1 MELTQKTT
9 MTTTINTF
17 DQLID
22 FIRANNLNVEQSK
35 KLIEPSLNVLIIFD
49 YPTTEDLIK
58 LATDYWNK
66 WNNYEGEKPIFLDDL
81 NLDVED

>member
-17 DQLID
+17 DQLIE
-22 FIRANNLNVEQSK
+22 FIKANNLNVEQSK
-35 KLIEPSLNVLIIFD
+35 LLIEPCLNVLIIFD
-49 YPTTEDLIK
+49 YPNTEILIK

-66 WNNYEGEKPIFLDDL
+66 WKQYEGEKPIFLD
-81 NLDVED
+81 LDIDVKE